1 MKLIHCADLHL
12 DAKMTASLTK
22 EKARE
27 RRKELLLTFER
38 MVKFAAENQVEAI
51 LIAGDL
57 FDTENVSATVCHRV
71 EETISGH
78 PEISFFYLRG
88 NHDAGHFLAGLKQLP
103 ENLKL
108 FGEAWVSYSLG
119 TQGKITV
126 SGIELSE
133 KNQGSAYNSLVLDPG
148 KFNIVM
154 LHGQEA
160 ETGAKDKA
168 QVIRLRELRNKG
180 IDYLALG
187 HVHSYRE
194 EPLDGRGVWCYPGC
208 LEGRGFDECGTHGF
222 VFLQVDEM
230 TGACVRE
237 FVPFATRTLHRVNVD
252 VSGCMRTGDMAE
264 RLETVL
270 AERKIPSGDLVKV
283 VLTGSLDVECEKD
296 LTYLE
301 KRSEQ
306 DYYFLK
312 IQDETGLRVDV
323 SDFLLDESL
332 KGEFVRLVMAAEEI
346 PEEERAA
353 VIRCGLQALAGEEV
367 AM

>member
-22 EKARE
+22 EKAGE

-38 MVKFAAENQVEAI
+38 MVKYASENQVEAI

-57 FDTENVSATVCHRV
+57 FDTKSVSATVCHRV
-71 EETISGH
+71 EEAVLGH
-78 PEISFFYLRG
+78 PDITFFYLKG
-88 NHDAGHFLAGLKQLP
+88 NHDTGHFLAELRQIP
-103 ENLKL
+103 DNLKL
-108 FGEAWVSYSLG
+108 FGEEWVSYSLG
-119 TQGKITV
+119 KQGKITV
-126 SGIELSE
+126 SGIEFSE
-133 KNQGSAYNSLVLDPG
+133 KNQGSAYHSLVLDPA

-168 QVIRLRELRNKG
+168 QVIRLRELKNKG

-187 HVHSYRE
+187 HVHRYRE

-222 VFLQVDEM
+222 VLLQVEEQ
-230 TGACVRE
+230 TGACTRQ
-237 FVPFATRTLHRVNVD
+237 FVPFALRTLHTVEVD
-252 VSGCMRTGDMAE
+252 VSGCMRTGNMVE

-270 AERKIPSGDLVKV
+270 AGEKIPPRDFVKI

-301 KRSEQ
+301 KRLEQ

-312 IQDETGLRVDV
+312 IQDETKLRVDIR
-323 SDFLLDESL
+323 DFLLDESL
-332 KGEFVRLVMAAEEI
+332 KGEFVRLVMAAEEL

-367 AM
+367 AV